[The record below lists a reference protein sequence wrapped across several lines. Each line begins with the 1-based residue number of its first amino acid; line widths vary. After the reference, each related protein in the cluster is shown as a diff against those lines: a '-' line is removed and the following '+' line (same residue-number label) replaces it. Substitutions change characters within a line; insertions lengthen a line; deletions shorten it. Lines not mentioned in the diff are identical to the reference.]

1 MKYFTWFALLV
12 EAVRNAQ
19 YSFELD
25 QGGQG
30 EDDVPDEGIRHKG
43 TSK

>member
-1 MKYFTWFALLV
+1 MWD
-12 EAVRNAQ
+12 AQ

-30 EDDVPDEGIRHKG
+30 QDYVPDKGIRHKG
-43 TSK
+43 TSKQNYLIQSNNKS